1 MEIKPYTVYVK
12 ADGAGRI
19 VAIGSDAFLADT
31 DGWTAIDSGHGD
43 KYHHAQGHYLPAPI
57 MDERGV
63 WRYKLADGAV
73 AERTAEEMEADAA
86 AMAAAGA
93 APTDEE
99 AALMELAEMAA
110 DADARL
116 AEHEA
121 ALVELAALIAGEEV

>member
-12 ADGAGRI
+12 ADGAGR
-19 VAIGSDAFLADT
+19 VTAIGSDVFLADT

-73 AERTAEEMEADAA
+73 VERTAEEMEADYVPPAQTA
-86 AMAAAGA
+86 
-93 APTDEE
+93 TDGERLTALE
-99 AALMELAEMAA
+99 HALAALMGGVA
-110 DADARL
+110 DA
-116 AEHEA
+116 
-121 ALVELAALIAGEEV
+121 